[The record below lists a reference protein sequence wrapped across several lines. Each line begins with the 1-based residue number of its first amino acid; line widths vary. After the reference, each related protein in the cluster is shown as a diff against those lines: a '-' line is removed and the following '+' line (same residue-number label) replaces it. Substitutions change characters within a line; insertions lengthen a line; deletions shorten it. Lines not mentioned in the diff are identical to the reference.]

1 MFEIGWSEILIVA
14 LVALVVVGPKDLP
27 VLLRTIGRYA
37 GMAKRT
43 VASLREQIDAT
54 VREADLDLVRKE
66 MQALENAAAR
76 DLGAGRVSARPIENK
91 GASPSDAS

>member
-14 LVALVVVGPKDLP
+14 VVALVVVGPKDLP

-37 GMAKRT
+37 GMAKRQFESFR
-43 VASLREQIDAT
+43 AQIDTA

-66 MQALENAAAR
+66 MEAIRRAADPEVAVAR
-76 DLGAGRVSARPIENK
+76 QPPKEA
-91 GASPSDAS
+91 ASPPGPEPR